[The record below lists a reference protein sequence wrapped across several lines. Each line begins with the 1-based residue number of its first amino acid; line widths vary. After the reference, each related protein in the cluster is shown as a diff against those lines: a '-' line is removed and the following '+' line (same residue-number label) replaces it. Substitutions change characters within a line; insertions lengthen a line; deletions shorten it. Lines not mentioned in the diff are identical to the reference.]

1 MAWGPMA
8 FMQHST
14 GGFRG
19 MLVFSKEVRGHR
31 ATSGLLGL
39 ALFGVLI
46 SVGSGLTPVVRDAS
60 DLGVLPSLGG
70 GFVGGV
76 FVGGAAFA
84 SFVNWR
90 RHSGTWAG
98 WRLATGGLIAC
109 QSLTVTLVALAAPP
123 PRSTAAF
130 ALLLATA
137 VAGLVAVVL
146 PLVGRRR
153 MAHARDEGCGLAL
166 GLGLM
171 ASAYLLLQL
180 PMATP
185 TPRPVL
191 VVMAVLVLTHV
202 AAVALV
208 LREARLPARMEL
220 LLVLSVGVVA
230 AGLASTALT
239 PAAGGWDAVV
249 HAARAGVGA
258 AWLAMAWSSVRATI
272 EQDRQRARAAS
283 EEVPSTSREHRE
295 RMHELRSTIAGLVT
309 GSAMLD
315 NPDVPTETR
324 QRLLESVRRELDR
337 MDRLLSGKS
346 GEATAL
352 DLDAA
357 LGPILELQR
366 LKGRDIEVHGSGD
379 VVLARYDAL
388 AEVLNILVD
397 NASTHGGVDH
407 SRVDVVRHDDTV
419 DILVSDEGTGIPED
433 QRAHIFE
440 WGRHGADSPG
450 EGIGLHLA
458 QRLVAEDGGSLRL
471 AERRGPGS
479 SFVITLPAVRP
490 PLDDVDLA
498 VERAL
503 EVSHAR
509 SF

>member
-1 MAWGPMA
+1 
-8 FMQHST
+8 
-14 GGFRG
+14 

-46 SVGSGLTPVVRDAS
+46 SVGSGLTPVVSDAS

-109 QSLTVTLVALAAPP
+109 QSLAVTVVTLAAPP

-137 VAGLVAVVL
+137 VTGLVAVVL

-191 VVMAVLVLTHV
+191 AVMAVLALTHV

-208 LREARLPARMEL
+208 LREARLPARMEVL
-220 LLVLSVGVVA
+220 LALSVAVVA

-272 EQDRQRARAAS
+272 EQDRRRAQTVLEDVS
-283 EEVPSTSREHRE
+283 ITREHRE

-315 NPDVPTETR
+315 NPEVPTETR

-337 MDRLLSGKS
+337 MDRLLSGRT
-346 GEATAL
+346 GEATAV

-440 WGRHGADSPG
+440 WGRHGVDSPG
-450 EGIGLHLA
+450 EGIGLHVA

-471 AERRGPGS
+471 AEHRGPGS
-479 SFVITLPAVRP
+479 SFVITLPTARRA
-490 PLDDVDLA
+490 LDDVDLA
-498 VERAL
+498 LERGL

-509 SF
+509 SC

>member
-1 MAWGPMA
+1 MA
-8 FMQHST
+8 FTQSST
-14 GGFRG
+14 GGFRA
-19 MLVFSKEVRGHR
+19 MLVFSKEVPGQR

-46 SVGSGLTPVVRDAS
+46 GLGSGLTPVVRDAS

-76 FVGGAAFA
+76 FSGGAAFA

-109 QSLTVTLVALAAPP
+109 QSLAVALVALAAPP

-171 ASAYLLLQL
+171 ASAYLLLHL

-185 TPRPVL
+185 TPRPALAVVVVL
-191 VVMAVLVLTHV
+191 LLTHV

-208 LREARLPARMEL
+208 LREGRLPARMEVL
-220 LLVLSVGVVA
+220 LALSVTVVA
-230 AGLASTALT
+230 AGLVSTATT
-239 PAAGGWDAVV
+239 PTTGGWDAVIHV
-249 HAARAGVGA
+249 VRAGVGA
-258 AWLAMAWSSVRATI
+258 AWLAIAWTSVRATI
-272 EQDRQRARAAS
+272 EMDRRRAQAA
-283 EEVPSTSREHRE
+283 EEEIPRTSREQRE

-315 NPDVPTETR
+315 NPDVPVETR
-324 QRLLESVRRELDR
+324 QRLLESVRHELDR
-337 MDRLLSGKS
+337 MDRLLSGKT
-346 GEATAL
+346 GDVTEL
-352 DLDAA
+352 DLDTT
-357 LGPILELQR
+357 LGPILDLQR

-397 NASTHGGVDH
+397 NASTHGGVDR
-407 SRVDVVRHDDTV
+407 SRVEVVRHDDTV
-419 DILVSDEGTGIPED
+419 DILVSDQGSGIPED

-471 AERRGPGS
+471 AEHQGPGS

-490 PLDDVDLA
+490 PLDVDLTL
-498 VERAL
+498 ERTPK
-503 EVSHAR
+503 VSHAR
-509 SF
+509 SC